1 MKKVLAIVLP
11 LLIILSLVS
20 AVSAA
25 GTLSSNWKEAVPFT
39 KQGHEPGFIDIG
51 AAGEIVLDTTG
62 GNNYLHSGI
71 VYGEKVKVDGLTV
84 DLEVDGLAVEIAG
97 ASAGYGFCIL
107 LSSGEI
113 GDFAAYTDK
122 NNIMTGNTM
131 CPTCDTSKT
140 AGYFFCL
147 KDSDNFG
154 VYGGN
159 VSLNPVR
166 YGAEIPAVPMDVP
179 LHVVFSVEDGK
190 IVTEI
195 NGNKFT
201 AMNVDAEKVLDENG
215 KAHFSVFNMGVGWAG
230 AIVTV
235 KSVNG
240 VAANEWAG
248 GEYVPAASSEVASS
262 DPVSSVADSSETAA
276 PSGCGNNA

>member
-1 MKKVLAIVLP
+1 MKKALITVVSLALAI
-11 LLIILSLVS
+11 SL
-20 AVSAA
+20 AVTVTAA
-25 GTLSSNWKEAVPFT
+25 GALSANWKEAAPFT
-39 KQGHEPGFIDIG
+39 KQGHEPGFIDVT

-71 VYGEKVKVDGLTV
+71 VYGEKVKVDGLVV

-97 ASAGYGFCIL
+97 ASLGYGFGIL

-154 VYGGN
+154 VFGGN
-159 VSLNPVR
+159 ASLNPVR
-166 YGAEIPAVPMDVP
+166 YGAEIPAVPMDGP

-215 KAHFSVFNMGVGWAG
+215 KAHFSVFDMGMGWAG

-240 VAANEWAG
+240 VAANDFAG
-248 GEYVPAASSEVASS
+248 GEYVPAPESS